1 MGIET
6 GIAISLEI
14 LSCQWMLMVCI
25 LQLSITT
32 NETHD
37 QIFFRPKSITL
48 SFIESLADDI
58 TSDPVKLGYQ
68 RTFFR
73 EAISD
78 D

>member
-37 QIFFRPKSITL
+37 QIFLDPKALRSAL
-48 SFIESLADDI
+48 LKA
-58 TSDPVKLGYQ
+58 
-68 RTFFR
+68 
-73 EAISD
+73 
-78 D
+78 